1 MTTTE
6 QRLTPEQIERIRYNL
21 ARLDRLTPEAAR
33 VWLEENAKSL
43 VAELDAVRR
52 ELVGA
57 RKDST
62 RLDWW
67 EKHEDVYKTRDDET
81 SDAILSEVTGSWN
94 DPQWRCLARARSLR
108 AAIDA
113 AMAQDGDQ

>member
-43 VAELDAVRR
+43 VAELDAV
-52 ELVGA
+52 
-57 RKDST
+57 
-62 RLDWW
+62 
-67 EKHEDVYKTRDDET
+67 
-81 SDAILSEVTGSWN
+81 
-94 DPQWRCLARARSLR
+94 LR
-108 AAIDA
+108 
-113 AMAQDGDQ
+113 